1 MKPEMPR
8 GSTRSQRC
16 LEERS
21 VSDLRFPSPECCLQS
36 GFNFSRGYSSPFD
49 DGNHRF
55 HNLRRQ
61 YLTASAHEQ
70 KCELFVLTL
79 IVLACAWPVISMV
92 VTVVQLY
99 SRQHP

>member
-1 MKPEMPR
+1 MKPEMRMESAGSGR
-8 GSTRSQRC
+8 GR
-16 LEERS
+16 EERS
-21 VSDLRFPSPECCLQS
+21 VSDVGFPCPDYCLQS
-36 GFNFSRGYSSPFD
+36 GFDFSRGYPSPFD
-49 DGNHRF
+49 DGNRRF
-55 HNLRRQ
+55 YNLSRQ
-61 YLTASAHEQ
+61 YLTEAAHEQ